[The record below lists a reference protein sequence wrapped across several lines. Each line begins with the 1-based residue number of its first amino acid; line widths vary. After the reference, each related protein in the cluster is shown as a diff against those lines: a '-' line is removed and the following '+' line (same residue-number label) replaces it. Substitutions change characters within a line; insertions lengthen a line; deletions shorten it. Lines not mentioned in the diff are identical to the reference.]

1 MNILKIIIDI
11 NISIQIKMVVANIDY
26 ELINNLNL

>member
-11 NISIQIKMVVANIDY
+11 NISIQVKMVVANIDY